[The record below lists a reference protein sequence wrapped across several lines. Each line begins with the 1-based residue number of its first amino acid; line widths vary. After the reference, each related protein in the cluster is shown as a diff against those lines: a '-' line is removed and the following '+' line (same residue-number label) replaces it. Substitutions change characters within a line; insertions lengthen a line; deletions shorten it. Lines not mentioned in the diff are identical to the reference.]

1 MAGVGGRVN
10 IPVDDLERNGLGDP
24 SGKGGGTSIVRSL
37 GGEDSSCGVLE
48 ARSIDCRGGNAAD
61 KAVTRQSGETHRQRC
76 HRSGPDR
83 SSSRGWLANDPA
95 HPMSTVCMHT
105 RVRERK
111 SACPTLKKAI
121 KSS

>member
-61 KAVTRQSGETHRQRC
+61 KAVHEAEWRNSPTEMSPIRAGSIFISG
-76 HRSGPDR
+76 
-83 SSSRGWLANDPA
+83 
-95 HPMSTVCMHT
+95 M
-105 RVRERK
+105 
-111 SACPTLKKAI
+111 AC
-121 KSS
+121 